1 MRKRIHVFLSGF
13 IILCMTINTICT
25 APSARASEA
34 KNIEIDLTPEEYQY
48 ISQNDEIKLAFLVT
62 RPPFS
67 FIGEDGELSGIYR
80 DIMQWVQENTGLQ
93 FSYVMVPAGENP
105 VEFVNDGNADVAVGV
120 FHYGD
125 NLTNPDIMMTD
136 TFFESDMVLVAKKGA
151 AIDMS
156 EPLKVLVSKGYRM
169 GYQYLTDAFPDYEVD
184 YAENVEAS
192 LKAVQKGEADLAFQ
206 NVYVMNEYLTRP
218 AYRDLSLF
226 KSSLT
231 GEKLACAVS
240 AKEDA
245 LLVSILN
252 KAFAAMPEEFIWQL
266 IADYTITRRYY
277 PSLLEYVSDNL
288 LLFISVQ
295 LVILIIPIVLFLYL
309 RLRNRKKM
317 MNIILK
323 SEEQLRS
330 ITNNISGGVISIEK
344 CGDFIIQYAND
355 CFWQIAGIDKHINEE
370 SDRNFMNFV
379 ASYDRIQV
387 LSAFE
392 QIWRTECPME
402 IKFNLQREDT
412 VLPVLLKGRIYN
424 DFDGRKN
431 ILCILIDIQREEALK
446 EAIED
451 EKEMYRIFVDEAK
464 DIVFH
469 VDWTTKEFHW
479 PDYWESRFGY
489 TPPKSFGLG
498 DELAPLTQMV
508 VKEDIPVLHKM
519 INSLKM
525 GEASVEANMRLR
537 YANGL
542 FKWHRIQVKRMEKN
556 KHLYRLLGKMTDI
569 DSEVHRMQQLSDAS
583 MRDKLTGLYNKA
595 AFYTLVAE
603 TVNSEDEGGVLLF
616 LDLDNFKSVNDLM
629 GHLAGDEI
637 LVNVADGMKKVF
649 RSNDIIARFGGD
661 EFVVYAKGIDDDE
674 AVNKIQALRTEIARV
689 KKECDAEK
697 TGLSVCIGVSV
708 YPLDADNVEELVQR
722 ADEAM
727 YQIKQNGKDGYAF
740 YKRN

>member
-13 IILCMTINTICT
+13 IILCMTINTICA

-34 KNIEIDLTPEEYQY
+34 KNIEIDLTPEEYEY
-48 ISQNDEIKLAFLVT
+48 ISRKDEIKLAFLVT

-67 FIGEDGELSGIYR
+67 FIGEDGELYGIYR
-80 DIMQWVQENTGLQ
+80 DIMQWVQENTGLK
-93 FSYVMVPAGENP
+93 FSYIMVPAGENP
-105 VEFVNDGNADVAVGV
+105 VEFVNAGNADVAVGV

-136 TFFESDMVLVAKKGA
+136 TFFASDMVLVAKKGA

-156 EPLKVLVSKGYRM
+156 EPLRVLVSKGYRM
-169 GYQYLTDAFPDYEVD
+169 GYQYLTDVFPNYEVD

-192 LKAVQKGEADLAFQ
+192 LKAVQRGEADLAFQ
-206 NVYVMNEYLTRP
+206 NVYVMNEYLVRP
-218 AYRDLSLF
+218 AYSDLSLF
-226 KSSLT
+226 KNSLID
-231 GEKLACAVS
+231 ERLACAVS

-245 LLVSILN
+245 LLADILN
-252 KAFAAMPEEFIWQL
+252 KAFAAMPDEFLWQL
-266 IADYTITRRYY
+266 IVDYTITRNYY
-277 PSLLEYVSDNL
+277 PSLAEYIKDNL
-288 LLFISVQ
+288 PLFILIS
-295 LVILIIPIVLFLYL
+295 LVILIVPIILFLYL

-317 MNIILK
+317 MKIILK

-330 ITNNISGGVISIEK
+330 ITNNISGGVVSIEK

-355 CFWQIAGIDKHINEE
+355 CFLQIAGIEKHFYEE
-370 SDRNFMNFV
+370 SDRNFINFV

-392 QIWRTECPME
+392 QIWVTERPME

-412 VLPVLLKGRIYN
+412 MLPVLLKGRIYN
-424 DFDGRKN
+424 GFDSRKN
-431 ILCILIDIQREEALK
+431 ILCLLIDMQREEALK

-464 DIVFH
+464 DIVFY

-479 PDYWESRFGY
+479 PDYWEDRFGY
-489 TPPKSFGLG
+489 APPKSFGLG
-498 DELAPLTQMV
+498 DELAPLTQLV

-525 GEASVEANMRLR
+525 GEASAEANMRLR
-537 YANGL
+537 YADGL
-542 FKWHRIQVKRMEKN
+542 YKWHRIQVKRMEKN
-556 KHLYRLLGKMTDI
+556 KRLYRLLGKMTDI
-569 DSEVHRMQQLSDAS
+569 DNEVRRMQQLSDAS
-583 MRDKLTGLYNKA
+583 MRDKLTGLYNKT
-595 AFYTLVAE
+595 AFYTFVAE
-603 TVNSEDEGGVLLF
+603 TIRNEEEAGALLF

-637 LVNVADGMKKVF
+637 LINVAESMKRVF
-649 RSNDIIARFGGD
+649 RNNDIIARFGGD
-661 EFVVYAKGIDDDE
+661 EFVVYAQGIDE
-674 AVNKIQALRTEIARV
+674 EVAVNKIQALRTEIARV
-689 KKECDAEK
+689 KKECKAEK

-708 YPLDADNVEELVQR
+708 YPSDADNVEELVQR